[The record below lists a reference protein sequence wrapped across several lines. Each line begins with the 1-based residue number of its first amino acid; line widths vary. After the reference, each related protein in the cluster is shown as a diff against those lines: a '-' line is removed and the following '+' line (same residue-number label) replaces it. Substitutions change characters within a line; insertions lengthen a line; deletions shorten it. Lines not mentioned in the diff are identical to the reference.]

1 MKTKWCEKCNA
12 EFEWEYTIY
21 ELHNDNVAIPID
33 RELKRCPH
41 CNGKLTELE
50 EWNERIKKHNR

>member
-21 ELHNDNVAIPID
+21 ELHNDDVAIPID
-33 RELKRCPH
+33 RELKRCPY
-41 CNGKLTELE
+41 CNGKLTEME
-50 EWNERIKKHNR
+50 KRK